1 MGNLTASSSKEKYL
15 DVVISGGCPEISFI
29 AMIATTST
37 IATLKWLADWFT
49 ASKIRFFIVRVRL
62 ERETILEIFISI
74 HKNKNILVFLE
85 KVL

>member
-15 DVVISGGCPEISFI
+15 DVVILGGCPEISFI

-49 ASKIRFFIVRVRL
+49 ASKIRFFIVRVTFGKRNDSRDL
-62 ERETILEIFISI
+62 YIDTQ
-74 HKNKNILVFLE
+74 K
-85 KVL
+85 